1 MDLCTWMS
9 KPKHGCKQ
17 NKMLHTHVL
26 IKTHEDNSDHDDN
39 DHDDEMELDSGFGG
53 RRGGIRRAVLH
64 VDSNLRPRQRLRKSP
79 TKSPKHVH
87 LGVLGTSSFRLA
99 FLRTGFDVLC
109 CFQSHR
115 SAFISLQWI
124 RRVILRRWRDRNR
137 AKM

>member
-1 MDLCTWMS
+1 
-9 KPKHGCKQ
+9 
-17 NKMLHTHVL
+17 MLHTHVL

-99 FLRTGFDVLC
+99 PLRAFDVLC
-109 CFQSHR
+109 CFRSHR
-115 SAFISLQWI
+115 AAFTSLQWI
-124 RRVILRRWRDRNR
+124 RRVILRQRRQSRDRNR
-137 AKM
+137 AQN